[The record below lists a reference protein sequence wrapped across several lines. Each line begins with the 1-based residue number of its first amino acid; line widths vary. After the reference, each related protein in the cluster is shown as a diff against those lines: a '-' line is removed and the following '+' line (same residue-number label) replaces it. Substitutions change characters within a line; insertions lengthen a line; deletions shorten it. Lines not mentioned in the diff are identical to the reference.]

1 MPRDPA
7 SSAWWEPFEVPS
19 GQQATLSL
27 GPLVIHLHRGL
38 DQWTLSTEQG
48 KEGDEPI
55 RAGRTLD
62 EGGLSAGQYARY
74 VLHSPRGQLA
84 FRPALADR
92 PVVVR
97 PRQPVFILPGQQ
109 ITLYISTPVWIRV
122 EAGDPP
128 RLLQEVPVMR
138 LSDTWFG
145 PSTREGEL
153 CYAARTHARHALDE
167 LPLRPHR
174 AVTPV
179 RIHNRADSHLP
190 IEKLSL
196 PVPLLSL
203 FGGADGSLWTEGVN
217 LTRTAESELASMKID
232 PGPPRDA
239 AGAHLLGGPRR
250 HPERGGLVR
259 AFSGLF
265 E

>member
-1 MPRDPA
+1 
-7 SSAWWEPFEVPS
+7 VPS
-19 GQQATLSL
+19 GHQATLSL
-27 GPLVIHLHRGL
+27 GSLVIHLHRGL
-38 DQWTLSTEQG
+38 DQWTLSSEWG
-48 KEGDEPI
+48 EEGDEPI
-55 RAGRTLD
+55 RASRTLD
-62 EGGLSAGQYARY
+62 EGGLRAEQYARY
-74 VLHSPRGQLA
+74 VLHSPGGELA

-92 PVVVR
+92 SVVVR
-97 PRQPVFILPGQQ
+97 PRQPVFVLPEQQ

-122 EAGDPP
+122 EAGEPP

-153 CYAARTHARHALDE
+153 CYSARTHARHKLEE

-179 RIHNRADSHLP
+179 RIHNRADTQLP
-190 IEKLSL
+190 IDKLSL

-203 FGGADGSLWTEGVN
+203 FGGAGCSLWTEGVN
-217 LTRTAESELASMKID
+217 LTRTADSALASMKID

-239 AGAHLLGGPRR
+239 AGARMLSGPRR

-265 E
+265 D